1 MWFSFLIF
9 IIGLLACLLGF
20 TNFYKKTEYNK
31 EIDILIKDE
40 QEAIEAYN
48 NSLTI
53 FKELAPEKYAKIS
66 DTIFHIINEEKEHIK
81 ELNEL
86 RNIIQEEN

>member
-1 MWFSFLIF
+1 MNIRGS
-9 IIGLLACLLGF
+9 IIRNLLESENLS
-20 TNFYKKTEYNK
+20 TIEEYNK
-31 EIDILIKDE
+31 EIDALIKDE

-48 NSLTI
+48 NSLII
-53 FKELAPEKYAKIS
+53 FKELVPEKYTKIS

>member
-1 MWFSFLIF
+1 MNIRGS
-9 IIGLLACLLGF
+9 IIRNLLESENLN
-20 TNFYKKTEYNK
+20 TIEEYNK
-31 EIDILIKDE
+31 EIDALIKDE

-48 NSLTI
+48 NSLII
-53 FKELAPEKYAKIS
+53 FKELVPEKYTKIS

>member
-1 MWFSFLIF
+1 MNIRGSILRN
-9 IIGLLACLLGF
+9 LLESENLS
-20 TNFYKKTEYNK
+20 TIEEYNK

-53 FKELAPEKYAKIS
+53 FEELAHEKYTKIS

>member
-1 MWFSFLIF
+1 MNIRGS
-9 IIGLLACLLGF
+9 IIRNLLESENLS
-20 TNFYKKTEYNK
+20 TTEEYNK
-31 EIDILIKDE
+31 EIDVLIKDE

-48 NSLTI
+48 NSLNI
-53 FKELAPEKYAKIS
+53 FEELAPEKYAKIS

>member
-1 MWFSFLIF
+1 MNIRGS
-9 IIGLLACLLGF
+9 IIRNLLESENLS
-20 TNFYKKTEYNK
+20 TIEEYNK
-31 EIDILIKDE
+31 EIDTLIKDE

-48 NSLTI
+48 NSLII
-53 FKELAPEKYAKIS
+53 FKELVPEKYTKIS

>member
-1 MWFSFLIF
+1 MNIRGS
-9 IIGLLACLLGF
+9 IIRNLLESENLS
-20 TNFYKKTEYNK
+20 TIEEYNQ
-31 EIDILIKDE
+31 EIDALIKDE

-48 NSLTI
+48 NSLII
-53 FKELAPEKYAKIS
+53 FKELVPEKYTKIS
-66 DTIFHIINEEKEHIK
+66 DTIFHIINEEKEHIE